1 MQKKVFAGL
10 ILAGFGLLFNAD
22 LLAQTPWLSKDVQK
36 VVNKDQLEKEEHS
49 NTNIQAV
56 STDYG
61 WVLSKGI
68 SSVGNTQTQYAGSA
82 GNIQST
88 GIPRIA
94 ISKGVHQ
101 LKPKK
106 EVKEERED
114 YQVRPAI
121 TGANE

>member
-1 MQKKVFAGL
+1 MKKKIFAGL
-10 ILAGFGLLFNAD
+10 ILAGFGLLLNAD

-36 VVNKDQLEKEEHS
+36 FANKKQLERDKHS

-56 STDYG
+56 SMDDS

-68 SSVGNTQTQYAGSA
+68 SAVGRTETQNA

-88 GIPRIA
+88 GTPQVA

-101 LKPKK
+101 IKPKK
-106 EVKEERED
+106 AVKEEQED
-114 YQVRPAI
+114 YQMRPAI
-121 TGANE
+121 TGENK